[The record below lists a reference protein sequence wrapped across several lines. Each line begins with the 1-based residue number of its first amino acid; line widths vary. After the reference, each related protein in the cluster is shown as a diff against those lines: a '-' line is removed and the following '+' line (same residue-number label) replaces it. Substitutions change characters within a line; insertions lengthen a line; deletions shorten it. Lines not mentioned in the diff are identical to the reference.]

1 MLTIDSEDIIV
12 NGYPNIINVC
22 EDLQIM
28 GENNGLISRN
38 YLDRDV
44 LIAADQI
51 YKSLHGDEHGLPA
64 TFSVIFSLV
73 GRINGR
79 TITQHFFLLF

>member
-1 MLTIDSEDIIV
+1 
-12 NGYPNIINVC
+12 
-22 EDLQIM
+22 M

-51 YKSLHGDEHGLPA
+51 YKSLHCDEHGLPA
-64 TFSVIFSLV
+64 TFSVIFFI
-73 GRINGR
+73 GWKN
-79 TITQHFFLLF
+79 